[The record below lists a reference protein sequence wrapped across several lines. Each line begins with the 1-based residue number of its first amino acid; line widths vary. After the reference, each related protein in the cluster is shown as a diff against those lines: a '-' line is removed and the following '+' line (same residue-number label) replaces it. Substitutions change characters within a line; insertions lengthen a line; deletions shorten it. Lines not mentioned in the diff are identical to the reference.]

1 MSKRTLIG
9 IVVRVAVVLAAI
21 YAFYALKGIQPK
33 PEKGPIPVTVVPAK
47 P

>member
-21 YAFYALKGIQPK
+21 YAYYALKGMQQK
-33 PEKGPIPVTVVPAK
+33 QERQPIPVTVVPGK
-47 P
+47 S

>member
-1 MSKRTLIG
+1 MNRRTLIG

-21 YAFYALKGIQPK
+21 YAFYVLKGMQQK